1 LPTDRTVQSEFHP
14 PRSSLHFVR
23 VSAFGF
29 FSGLIVFCLAVVQGA
44 YCQDAM
50 KPADFDNV
58 AEVTGKAD
66 VTPSPGK
73 NLLTDSPTLAES
85 LTPPEMDT
93 ATASLGTA
101 TTIEQTK
108 VPVESELIVEG
119 LASYGHYKIFA
130 SGSGC
135 KLYTAGVEYDRHSW
149 GSFLKARV
157 DYVAEFLP
165 VVLLYAPL
173 TQDIWGTPTSP
184 NKHIV
189 PGVGIAPI
197 GFRML
202 WRDHKAIMPYLE
214 AKGGILG
221 FTEKVL
227 SQEATYED
235 FSLQS
240 ATGVKVKMNQRW
252 DMRLGVFS
260 DFHFSNGFIVPV
272 DPGLDVM
279 NANLGLAY
287 HLGRMS
293 Q

>member
-1 LPTDRTVQSEFHP
+1 LPTDRAVQFEFTP
-14 PRSSLHFVR
+14 PQSSLRLVR
-23 VSAFGF
+23 ISAFALF
-29 FSGLIVFCLAVVQGA
+29 LSLIVVWLAASERG
-44 YCQDAM
+44 YSQDAAS
-50 KPADFDNV
+50 PASLNAL
-58 AEVTGKAD
+58 AEVTGTAD
-66 VTPSPGK
+66 AIPWPTK
-73 NLLTDSPTLAES
+73 NLLSETPTLAKT
-85 LTPPEMDT
+85 LAPPEMD
-93 ATASLGTA
+93 AASASLGTA
-101 TTIEQTK
+101 TTVAQSK

-184 NKHIV
+184 YKHIV

-221 FTEKVL
+221 FTQKVL

-240 ATGVKVKMNQRW
+240 AGGVKVKMNQRW
-252 DMRLGVFS
+252 DMRLGLFS
-260 DFHFSNGFIVPV
+260 DFHFSNGFMVPV

-279 NANLGLAY
+279 NANLGLVY
-287 HLGRMS
+287 HFGTRNP
-293 Q
+293 

>member
-1 LPTDRTVQSEFHP
+1 MVW
-14 PRSSLHFVR
+14 
-23 VSAFGF
+23 
-29 FSGLIVFCLAVVQGA
+29 LAAVERG
-44 YCQDAM
+44 YSQDAVS
-50 KPADFDNV
+50 PAGLNTL
-58 AEVTGKAD
+58 AEVTATAD
-66 VTPSPGK
+66 AIPPSGK
-73 NLLTDSPTLAES
+73 NLFREMPTLAES
-85 LTPPEMDT
+85 VTPPEMDT
-93 ATASLGTA
+93 ASRSEATVTTA
-101 TTIEQTK
+101 TQSK
-108 VPVESELIVEG
+108 VPVESELIIEG

-184 NKHIV
+184 YKHIV
-189 PGVGIAPI
+189 PGIGIAPI

-221 FTEKVL
+221 FTQKVL

-240 ATGVKVKMNQRW
+240 AMGVKVKMNQRW
-252 DMRLGVFS
+252 DMRLGLFG
-260 DFHFSNGFIVPV
+260 DFHFSNGFMVPV

-279 NANLGLAY
+279 NANLGLVY
-287 HLGRMS
+287 HFGHFGSMNP
-293 Q
+293 

>member
-1 LPTDRTVQSEFHP
+1 LPTDRAVQFEFSP
-14 PRSSLHFVR
+14 PQSSLRLAR
-23 VSAFGF
+23 VSAFAF
-29 FSGLIVFCLAVVQGA
+29 FLSLIVVWFAAVERG
-44 YCQDAM
+44 YSQDAVS
-50 KPADFDNV
+50 PAGLNTLEDI
-58 AEVTGKAD
+58 TGAAD
-66 VTPSPGK
+66 AIHSPGK
-73 NLLTDSPTLAES
+73 NLFPVTPTLAEIV
-85 LTPPEMDT
+85 TPPEMDAASRSEATVTT
-93 ATASLGTA
+93 AARS
-101 TTIEQTK
+101 K

-130 SGSGC
+130 SGSDC

-149 GSFLKARV
+149 GNFLKARV

-165 VVLLYAPL
+165 VVLLYAPV

-221 FTEKVL
+221 FTQKVL
-227 SQEATYED
+227 SQEATYVD

-240 ATGVKVKMNQRW
+240 ATGVKVKMNQRL
-252 DMRLGVFS
+252 DLRLGLFS
-260 DFHFSNGFIVPV
+260 DFHFSDDFIVPV
-272 DPGLDVM
+272 NPGIDVM
-279 NANLGLAY
+279 NANLGLVY
-287 HLGRMS
+287 HFGIKN